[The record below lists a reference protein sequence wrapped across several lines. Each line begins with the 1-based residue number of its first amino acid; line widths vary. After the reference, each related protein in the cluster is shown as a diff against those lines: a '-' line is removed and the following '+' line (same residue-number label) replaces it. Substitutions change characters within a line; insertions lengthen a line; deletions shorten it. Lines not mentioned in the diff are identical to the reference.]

1 MHFVKNAPKFTQS
14 TFRPLGIDPPRDPS
28 VNVIFDVEM
37 TSFWRLMTSFYH
49 YTRKNLNVN
58 IKTCGSLQKLRNEK
72 LSAKCT
78 IFETLWRHL
87 HVKMTSKWRQN
98 DVIDK
103 FFHNIFFLS
112 KNYHNIPNFAEFNSD
127 SDLIRKLRFKVS
139 SLKDISICLHSSIN
153 VVINV

>member
-1 MHFVKNAPKFTQS
+1 
-14 TFRPLGIDPPRDPS
+14 
-28 VNVIFDVEM
+28 
-37 TSFWRLMTSFYH
+37 MTSFYH

-98 DVIDK
+98 DVIDE

-153 VVINV
+153 IQNINLHIHIWYNHMQYLFKCMQAIVFLKT